1 MIDIR
6 QILYD
11 ICEDEAVFEEG
22 IDLVE
27 SGILDSYVYI
37 ELFSRL
43 EDYDI
48 YIQTTRIDRTKLRT
62 VEGIESIVKEYQKK

>member
-1 MIDIR
+1 MINVR
-6 QILYD
+6 QILYE
-11 ICEDEAVFEEG
+11 ICEDEAVFEDG

-62 VEGIESIVKEYQKK
+62 IEGIESIVKEYQKK